1 MNKKKVI
8 LLVLLLAIIGG
19 GITGYLLWNKPHPKV
34 EDQQATVVAA
44 QALYTAFTTNEQQA
58 NQSYLN
64 KVLEV
69 TGTANE
75 VSRNQDGKTV
85 AVLGTDDPLG
95 GIQCTFRD
103 ATTITQGQTVTVK
116 GFCNG
121 YTMVVLLN
129 DCVLVK

>member
-8 LLVLLLAIIGG
+8 LLAVLLLIIGG
-19 GITGYLLWNKPHPKV
+19 GLTGYFLLNKPHPKA

-58 NQSYLN
+58 NHTYLN
-64 KVLEV
+64 KVLEI

-75 VSRNQDGKTV
+75 VSKNQDGKTV
-85 AVLGTDDPLG
+85 VVLSTDDPLG

-103 ATTITQGQTVTVK
+103 ANTIAQGQTVTVK